1 MEGFYIWIVIMIVVG
16 ISKLI
21 EKAKQA
27 AASDTQQT
35 ETRRSR
41 PRPSPTVRP
50 ATVRPPPPVIKPQ
63 REAWEVDEDE
73 LRRFLGEMSGEAEVE
88 RAPPPLPPPVTA
100 WSQPEPAVEVETPAP
115 AMRKSDPAMTAFQQT
130 AETPSRAAQ
139 WAAAMRDPNNLRNSV
154 IAAEILGPPRAFTD
168 A

>member
-1 MEGFYIWIVIMIVVG
+1 MEGFFIWIVIMIVVG

-21 EKAKQA
+21 EKTRQA
-27 AASDTQQT
+27 SAGDNPPSMP
-35 ETRRSR
+35 RRS
-41 PRPSPTVRP
+41 PTRPSVKPRP
-50 ATVRPPPPVIKPQ
+50 ATQRTPPPVITPQ

-73 LRRFLGEMSGEAEVE
+73 LRRFLGDMSGEPTAKPVPPV
-88 RAPPPLPPPVTA
+88 PPPLTA
-100 WSQPEPAVEVETPAP
+100 WAQSEPETEEEMPSPVMKEAEPAQPSVFE
-115 AMRKSDPAMTAFQQT
+115 S

-168 A
+168 T